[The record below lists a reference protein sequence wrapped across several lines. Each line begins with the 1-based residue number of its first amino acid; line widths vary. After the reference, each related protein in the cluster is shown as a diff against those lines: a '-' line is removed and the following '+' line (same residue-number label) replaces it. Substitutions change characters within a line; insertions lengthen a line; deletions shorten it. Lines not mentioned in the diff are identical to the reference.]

1 VIAGP
6 SGGAP
11 APPETARAAAR
22 PPRSAAGGV
31 VTVAPEPYD
40 APDAVAL
47 EAELMADLDERY
59 AADGAVDGDH
69 PEVVALHRIRVEQVT
84 RPHGV
89 FVVARVDGVAAAC
102 GAVRRLIG
110 GPPDVGEI
118 KRMYTRPA
126 ARRRGLSRVVLDR
139 LEAEAA
145 DLGYRRVQLETGLRQ
160 PEAITLYETAGYR
173 RIPSFGQYEG
183 DELSVCFAKDL
194 VAEDVLAEDPGPA

>member
-1 VIAGP
+1 VTAVP
-6 SGGAP
+6 SGGAR
-11 APPETARAAAR
+11 APPATDAA
-22 PPRSAAGGV
+22 AAGGA
-31 VTVAPEPYD
+31 VTVAAEPFD

-59 AADGAVDGDH
+59 AGDGPVDGDD
-69 PEVVALHRIRVEQVT
+69 PEMVGLHRVRLEQVMPP
-84 RPHGV
+84 RGV
-89 FVVARVDGVAAAC
+89 FVVARVDGIAAAC

-145 DLGYRRVQLETGLRQ
+145 ALGYRRVQLETGLRQ
-160 PEAITLYETAGYR
+160 PEAIALYETAGYH
-173 RIPSFGQYEG
+173 RIPSFGQYES

-194 VAEDVLAEDPGPA
+194 PAPDPGPA

>member
-1 VIAGP
+1 VTRGP

-11 APPETARAAAR
+11 APPGTAVAAAAR
-22 PPRSAAGGV
+22 AEVSAAGGA
-31 VTVAPEPYD
+31 VTVAPEPFD

-59 AADGAVDGDH
+59 AADAAVDGDD
-69 PEVVALHRIRVEQVT
+69 PAMVGLHRVVVEQVT
-84 RPHGV
+84 PPHGV
-89 FVVARVDGVAAAC
+89 FVVARVDRVAAAC
-102 GAVRRLIG
+102 GAIRRLIG

-126 ARRRGLSRVVLDR
+126 ARRRGLSRVILDR

-145 DLGYRRVQLETGLRQ
+145 ALGYRRVQLETGLHQ
-160 PEAITLYETAGYR
+160 PEAIALYETAGYH

-194 VAEDVLAEDPGPA
+194 LGGDPGPA

>member
-1 VIAGP
+1 VTPGP

-11 APPETARAAAR
+11 APPGTAAAAHAEV
-22 PPRSAAGGV
+22 SAAGA
-31 VTVAPEPYD
+31 VTVAPEPFD

-59 AADGAVDGDH
+59 AADAAVDGDH
-69 PEVVALHRIRVEQVT
+69 PEMVGLHRVVVEQVT
-84 RPHGV
+84 PPHGV

-126 ARRRGLSRVVLDR
+126 ARRRGLGAVILDR

-145 DLGYRRVQLETGLRQ
+145 VLGYRRVQLETGLRQ
-160 PEAITLYETAGYR
+160 PEAIALYETAGYH

-183 DELSVCFAKDL
+183 DELSVCFAKVL
-194 VAEDVLAEDPGPA
+194 VGGDPRPA

>member
-1 VIAGP
+1 VTARP

-11 APPETARAAAR
+11 APPGVARAA
-22 PPRSAAGGV
+22 GVV

-47 EAELMADLDERY
+47 EAELMADLDDRY
-59 AADGAVDGDH
+59 AADGAGDGDH
-69 PEVVALHRIRVEQVT
+69 PELVALHRVLVEQVT
-84 RPHGV
+84 PPHGA
-89 FVVARVDGVAAAC
+89 FVVARVDGAAAAC

-145 DLGYRRVQLETGLRQ
+145 ALGYRRVQLETGLRQ
-160 PEAITLYETAGYR
+160 PEAIALYETAGYH

-194 VAEDVLAEDPGPA
+194 AAEDLIARARLAEDLGPA